1 MAFDLYFLE
10 RIPGRTWIQAMED
23 LEDADDGRPLAPGD
37 LQRWAVL
44 VDSLAPVLP
53 EATAES
59 GDESR
64 ALDDRA
70 SGIQVSFSP
79 SEISISVPAR
89 SAGDDGDLDEVLRR
103 VASVIE
109 AETGLVA
116 YDPQADEP
124 FLPEHADPGPTTVE
138 QVLQLVGDPDRP
150 SSKKPGGTGR
160 RFRR

>member
-23 LEDADDGRPLAPGD
+23 LEDADDGRPLAAAD
-37 LQRWAVL
+37 LERWARL
-44 VDSLAPVLP
+44 VDSLALVLP
-53 EATAES
+53 EATPES

-79 SEISISVPAR
+79 SEISIAVPAR
-89 SAGDDGDLDEVLRR
+89 TSGDDDALDELLRR
-103 VASVIE
+103 VATAIE
-109 AETGLVA
+109 AETGLIA

-138 QVLQLVGDPDRP
+138 QVLQLVGDPDQP
-150 SSKKPGGTGR
+150 SSRRPGSSGR